1 MKTSLLEL
9 IPVSMIETLLSRAMN
24 TGGDFAE
31 IYLQRGRAQSVAL
44 EEEKVKTA
52 GFGVSCGI
60 GIRVISGTEVGYA
73 YSDDLSTTAL
83 YKAAEVAGAIA
94 KSGGQSSSFK
104 VNGRE
109 VPDRY
114 PIVND
119 PGAIELSK
127 KIEMLQLGDRVA
139 RAYDKRISQ
148 VMGSFADATKEIL
161 IANSEGLL
169 VDDLRTMCRLSFSTV
184 ASDSNGERRTGS
196 HGGGGRV
203 NFDFFDTFDPETV
216 AREAARMSISQIGAI
231 DCPAGQ
237 RTVVLSPGWSG
248 ILLHEAVGHGLEADF
263 IHKGT
268 SLYANQLGEK
278 VASDLC
284 TVIDNGEIPHRRGSL
299 NIDDEGEVAQEKVLI
314 ENGVLKGFMADRLS
328 GQILGTGSTGSGRR
342 ESYQCAPMPRMTNTY
357 MAAGPHS
364 HDEIIESV
372 DDGLYCAS
380 FGGGQVDI
388 SNGNFVFEVREGYLI
403 KNGKIDAPVKNAT
416 LIGVG
421 PESLKNISMVGDNP
435 TLDPGIGT
443 CGKDGQSVPVGV
455 GMPTVKIDNMTV
467 GGTSQ

>member
-1 MKTSLLEL
+1 M
-9 IPVSMIETLLSRAMN
+9 
-24 TGGDFAE
+24 
-31 IYLQRGRAQSVAL
+31 
-44 EEEKVKTA
+44 
-52 GFGVSCGI
+52 
-60 GIRVISGTEVGYA
+60 
-73 YSDDLSTTAL
+73 
-83 YKAAEVAGAIA
+83 
-94 KSGGQSSSFK
+94 
-104 VNGRE
+104 
-109 VPDRY
+109 
-114 PIVND
+114 
-119 PGAIELSK
+119 
-127 KIEMLQLGDRVA
+127 GDRAA
-139 RAYDKRISQ
+139 RSFDNRISQ

-161 IANSEGLL
+161 IANSEGVL

-184 ASDSNGERRTGS
+184 ASDTNGERRTGS

-203 NFDFFDTFDPETV
+203 NFDFFDEFNAESV
-216 AREAARMSISQIGAI
+216 AREAARMSISQMGAI

-284 TVIDNGEIPHRRGSL
+284 TVIDNGDIPHRRGSL
-299 NIDDEGEVAQEKVLI
+299 NIDDEGEIAQEKVLI

-328 GQILGTGSTGSGRR
+328 GQIMGTGSTGSGRR

-357 MAAGPHS
+357 MAAGKHT
-364 HDEIIESV
+364 HEEIIESV
-372 DDGLYCAS
+372 SDGLYCAS

-403 KNGKIDAPVKNAT
+403 KDGKLDAPVKNAT

-421 PESLKNISMVGDNP
+421 PESLKNISMVGNNP

>member
-9 IPVSMIETLLSRAMN
+9 IPVSVLETLLSRAMD

-31 IYLQRGRAQSVAL
+31 LYIQRGRAQSVAL

-60 GIRVISGTEVGYA
+60 GIRVIKGTEVGYA
-73 YSDDLSTTAL
+73 YSDDLSATAL
-83 YKAAEVAGAIA
+83 HKAAEVAGAIA
-94 KSGGQSSSFK
+94 KGGGHSRSYNVSARQS
-104 VNGRE
+104 
-109 VPDRY
+109 PDRY
-114 PIVND
+114 PITHD
-119 PGAIELSK
+119 PGQVALNQ
-127 KIEMLQLGDRVA
+127 KIKMLQMGDRAA
-139 RAYDKRISQ
+139 RSFDNRISQ

-161 IANSEGLL
+161 IANSEGVL

-184 ASDSNGERRTGS
+184 ASDTNGERRTGS

-203 NFDFFDTFDPETV
+203 NFDFFDEFNAESV
-216 AREAARMSISQIGAI
+216 AREAARMSISQMGAI

-284 TVIDNGEIPHRRGSL
+284 TVIDNGDIPHRRGSL

-328 GQILGTGSTGSGRR
+328 GQIMGTGSTGSGRR

-357 MAAGPHS
+357 MAAGKHT
-364 HDEIIESV
+364 HEEIIESV
-372 DDGLYCAS
+372 SDGLYCAS

-403 KNGKIDAPVKNAT
+403 KDGKLDAPVKNAT